1 MQPIYPAVLPRTNR
15 CVSFGLNPIG
25 FEPKEADL
33 PALSRIVD
41 IEIRACRGPDQLSDT
56 DIVTVDLPGGSRP
69 DFTVVTITTE
79 DGITGHSFGF
89 GALDAKAAA
98 ATMSQVK
105 PFFMGRDAFDSNKNL
120 KDFEMFDRRWN
131 HVPIYSYAPFDNA
144 CWDIVGKS
152 VNKPVYKLLGAARE
166 QVPLYVSSMFLP
178 GPEDYVKQAL
188 EGFELVRACASQGIE
203 ISVVPGPNAALAAL
217 AVSGLP
223 TDRFCVEGFLAKTS
237 AARKKQL
244 SNLQSETRTMIF
256 YDSPNRI
263 LASLSDAAEI
273 FGPDRPASVSRELTK
288 RFEQTVR
295 GSLAELITWASEG
308 VRGELVLVVA
318 GTGSRKPVRQQL
330 TDDDLVEMLRSLR
343 ASGSSLK
350 AAAGEV
356 SKQTGYTRNQL
367 YELAIR
373 SKL

>member
-1 MQPIYPAVLPRTNR
+1 MLILAAT
-15 CVSFGLNPIG
+15 PIG
-25 FEPKEADL
+25 NLDDASDRLREILSNATHIAAEDTRTLRKLAAGLGIKLQAKLHSFHEHSDEA
-33 PALSRIVD
+33 AIV
-41 IEIRACRGPDQLSDT
+41 RLARLAQDQNLVLVSDAGMPTLSD
-56 DIVTVDLPGGSRP
+56 P
-69 DFTVVTITTE
+69 
-79 DGITGHSFGF
+79 
-89 GALDAKAAA
+89 
-98 ATMSQVK
+98 
-105 PFFMGRDAFDSNKNL
+105 
-120 KDFEMFDRRWN
+120 
-131 HVPIYSYAPFDNA
+131 
-144 CWDIVGKS
+144 
-152 VNKPVYKLLGAARE
+152 
-166 QVPLYVSSMFLP
+166 
-178 GPEDYVKQAL
+178 
-188 EGFELVRACASQGIE
+188 GFELVRACASQGIE

-237 AARKKQL
+237 GARKKQL

-263 LASLSDAAEI
+263 LASLSDAAAI
-273 FGPDRPASVSRELTK
+273 FGPDRPASISRELTK

-318 GTGSRKPVRQQL
+318 GTGSRKPVRHQL